1 MPKAFDTWT
10 VFPHRPLEKL
20 ADNLWRVEGDIPQG
34 GGTRVMTL
42 ARLGDGRLLV
52 HNAIAL
58 EESLMQEIEAFGK
71 PAVLVVP
78 NGFHRLDAKV
88 YKARYP
94 EAKVY
99 CPEGARKKVE
109 QVVPV
114 DGSYDDA
121 PHDDQVSLTHLEG
134 TKKGEG
140 VLLVRSKE
148 GATVTL
154 NDALCNLPTTGG
166 FMGFLFGPTGHPSV
180 ARIARWLV
188 MKDKQS
194 FKDHLT
200 RLADTPDLTRLI
212 VSHGKMVSNGAAEA
226 LRAAAN
232 EL

>member
-10 VFPHRPLEKL
+10 VFPHRPIEKL

-42 ARLGDGRLLV
+42 ARLADGRLVV

-58 EESLMQEIEAFGK
+58 EEPLMQEIEAFGR
-71 PAVLVVP
+71 PAIIVVP

-94 EAKVY
+94 DAKVY

-109 QVVPV
+109 QVVNV

-121 PHDDQVSLTHLEG
+121 PHDDRVTFAHLEG
-134 TKKGEG
+134 TKKAEG
-140 VLLVRSKE
+140 VLVVRSND
-148 GATVTL
+148 GTTVTL
-154 NDALCNLPTTGG
+154 NDSLCNLPKTSG
-166 FMGFLFGPTGHPSV
+166 FMGFVFGPTGHPSV

-188 MKDKQS
+188 VKDKLS
-194 FKDHLT
+194 FKAHLN
-200 RLADTPDLTRLI
+200 RLADTPDLARVI
-212 VSHGKMVSNGAAEA
+212 V
-226 LRAAAN
+226 
-232 EL
+232 

>member
-10 VFPHRPLEKL
+10 VFPHRPIEKL
-20 ADNLWRVEGDIPQG
+20 AENLWRVEGDIPQG

-42 ARLGDGRLLV
+42 ARLDDGRVIV

-58 EESLMQEIEAFGK
+58 EEPLMQEIESFGK
-71 PAVLVVP
+71 PAVIVVP

-99 CPEGARKKVE
+99 CPEGARKKVA
-109 QVVPV
+109 QVVSV
-114 DGSYDDA
+114 DGNYDDA
-121 PHDDQVSLTHLEG
+121 PHDEHVSFAHLEG

-140 VLLVRSKE
+140 VLVVRSNG

-154 NDALCNLPTTGG
+154 NDALCNLPPTGG

-180 ARIARWLV
+180 ARVARWLV
-188 MKDKQS
+188 MKEKAS

-200 RLADTPDLTRLI
+200 RLAATPALARLI
-212 VSHGKMVSNGAAEA
+212 VSHGRMVESGAADA
-226 LRAAAN
+226 LRAAAD